1 MCGLDVT
8 ESPVRTLA
16 LACMISAIYA
26 AIRLDG
32 CPRDVRPEFRSS
44 AHGSTQLSVSR
55 GAKWLLSTLLAGA
68 VFAGAP
74 PSIAEA
80 PAPSAPAAAAVAVA
94 AAAET
99 SEAPSSPAT
108 KRDLPRGG
116 TTIFPQHRLVGFC
129 GTPQAPKLGKLAG
142 NLSARAKTIEGYA
155 SQYAGDRKALPV
167 FELIAVV
174 VQESPGKDGKSRRR
188 VTDAIVD
195 EYLRAARAA
204 RALLLLNIQPGHSD
218 FLTETKAFEKY
229 LREPDVGV
237 ALDPEWSM
245 TTAKQTPGASFGR
258 TNGKTINEVG
268 AYLSSLV
275 SANNLPEKVL
285 VFHQVNSRVLR
296 DENDIVTHPGVVLV
310 KSVDGLGNRNSKVKT
325 YNALAHGMP
334 SGVHA
339 GFKLFFDEDTANKH
353 RMMTPAEV
361 LGLSPVPEYVMYE

>member
-1 MCGLDVT
+1 MGLRRAAVLRAVYLMLSSLVVGGAFVGACARERVT
-8 ESPVRTLA
+8 
-16 LACMISAIYA
+16 
-26 AIRLDG
+26 
-32 CPRDVRPEFRSS
+32 
-44 AHGSTQLSVSR
+44 
-55 GAKWLLSTLLAGA
+55 
-68 VFAGAP
+68 AP
-74 PSIAEA
+74 PAAPAARETTTNAAALPVGSALPSAA
-80 PAPSAPAAAAVAVA
+80 PAPAVDPPAPAQT
-94 AAAET
+94 AAEAEP
-99 SEAPSSPAT
+99 SADAPNDPKPPAAG
-108 KRDLPRGG
+108 RRELPRGG
-116 TTIFPQHRLVGFC
+116 FTIFPQHRLVGFC

-142 NLSARAKTIEGYA
+142 NLTARAKTIETYA
-155 SQYAGDRKALPV
+155 SQYAGDRKPLPV

-188 VTDAIVD
+188 VTEAVVD
-195 EYLRAARAA
+195 EYLKAARAA

-275 SANNLPEKVL
+275 AANNLPEKVL

-296 DENDIVTHPGVVLV
+296 DENEITTHAGIVLI
-310 KSVDGLGNRNSKVKT
+310 KSVDGLGHRNSKTKT

-339 GFKLFFDEDTANKH
+339 GFKLFFDEDTANHH

-361 LGLSPVPEYVMYE
+361 LALTPTPEYVMYE

>member
-1 MCGLDVT
+1 MLSLLVF
-8 ESPVRTLA
+8 VA
-16 LACMISAIYA
+16 LSAMPATSAI
-26 AIRLDG
+26 
-32 CPRDVRPEFRSS
+32 
-44 AHGSTQLSVSR
+44 
-55 GAKWLLSTLLAGA
+55 
-68 VFAGAP
+68 
-74 PSIAEA
+74 AE
-80 PAPSAPAAAAVAVA
+80 PAVA
-94 AAAET
+94 AAIPSAHVETPAEPRAET
-99 SEAPSSPAT
+99 PAAEGAT
-108 KRDLPRGG
+108 RQLPRGG

-142 NLSARAKTIEGYA
+142 NLAPRAKTIETYA
-155 SQYAGDRKALPV
+155 TQYAGDRKALPV

-188 VTDAIVD
+188 VSEAVVD

-204 RALLLLNIQPGHSD
+204 KALLLLNIQPGHSD

-245 TTAKQTPGASFGR
+245 STAKQTPGATFGR
-258 TNGKTINEVG
+258 TNGKTINEVA

-275 SANNLPEKVL
+275 SAGNLPEKVL

-296 DENDIVTHPGVVLV
+296 EEGDIAAHPGVVLV
-310 KSVDGLGNRNSKVKT
+310 KSVDGLGHRNSKTKT

-334 SGVHA
+334 AAVHA
-339 GFKLFFDEDTANKH
+339 GFKLFFDEDTAGNH

-361 LGLSPVPEYVMYE
+361 LALSPVPEYVMYE

>member
-1 MCGLDVT
+1 
-8 ESPVRTLA
+8 
-16 LACMISAIYA
+16 MISAIYA
-26 AIRLDG
+26 VELLDNR
-32 CPRDVRPEFRSS
+32 PRDVRPEFRPLLY
-44 AHGSTQLSVSR
+44 GSTSARVIR
-55 GAKWLLSTLLAGA
+55 HLLSTL
-68 VFAGAP
+68 VV
-74 PSIAEA
+74 
-80 PAPSAPAAAAVAVA
+80 VAVA
-94 AAAET
+94 AI
-99 SEAPSSPAT
+99 APSSAIADPEPAPAT
-108 KRDLPRGG
+108 EAAPRKELPRGG
-116 TTIFPQHRLVGFC
+116 TTIFPQYRLVGFC

-142 NLSARAKTIEGYA
+142 NLGARAKTIEGYA
-155 SQYAGDRKALPV
+155 TQYAGDRKPLPV

-188 VTDAIVD
+188 VAESVVD
-195 EYLRAARAA
+195 EYLKAARAA
-204 RALLLLNIQPGHSD
+204 KAILLLNIQPGHSD
-218 FLTETKAFEKY
+218 FLTEAKAFEKY

-245 TTAKQTPGASFGR
+245 STAKQTPGATFGR

-296 DENDIVTHPGVVLV
+296 EESDITTHPGVVLV

-361 LGLSPVPEYVMYE
+361 LALSPVPEYVMYE

>member
-1 MCGLDVT
+1 M
-8 ESPVRTLA
+8 
-16 LACMISAIYA
+16 
-26 AIRLDG
+26 
-32 CPRDVRPEFRSS
+32 
-44 AHGSTQLSVSR
+44 SR
-55 GAKWLLSTLLAGA
+55 GLYVTLSSLLAGGA
-68 VFAGAP
+68 LAGACVHAKAVAAP
-74 PSIAEA
+74 PPPVARETTISAA
-80 PAPSAPAAAAVAVA
+80 ALAPSAPALEANAEPSATSAARR
-94 AAAET
+94 E
-99 SEAPSSPAT
+99 
-108 KRDLPRGG
+108 LPRGG
-116 TTIFPQHRLVGFC
+116 TSIFPQHRLVGFC

-142 NLSARAKTIEGYA
+142 NLAARATTIETYA

-188 VTDAIVD
+188 VTEAVVD

-258 TNGKTINEVG
+258 TNGKTINEVA

-275 SANNLPEKVL
+275 TAGNLPEKVL

-296 DENDIVTHPGVVLV
+296 DENEIVPHAGVVLV
-310 KSVDGLGNRNSKVKT
+310 KSVDGLGHRNSKTKT

-334 SGVHA
+334 AGVHA
-339 GFKLFFDEDTANKH
+339 GFKLFFDEDTANHH

-361 LGLSPVPEYVMYE
+361 LALSPMPEYVMYE